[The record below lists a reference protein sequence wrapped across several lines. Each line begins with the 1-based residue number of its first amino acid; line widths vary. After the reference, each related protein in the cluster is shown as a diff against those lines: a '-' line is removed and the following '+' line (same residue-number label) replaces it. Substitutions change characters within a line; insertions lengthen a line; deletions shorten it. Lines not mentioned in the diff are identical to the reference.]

1 MRSPTKC
8 TLFITALCLAWA
20 VSPTPAA
27 AQGGPVRDLRCENAT
42 NPRGVK
48 APRPQLS
55 WTWGQPRPPRAYQVL
70 VASSEEKLK
79 ADEADLWDSGRVL
92 SDRKTVQY
100 QGKAL
105 SSLERCFWKVRV
117 WNDYDTAG
125 AYSDPASWEMGLLF
139 FADPEPKAFQGGH
152 AGILAD
158 ATGNPGGPE
167 SSRRRLPL

>member
-1 MRSPTKC
+1 MRSPIKC

-139 FADPEPKAFQGGH
+139 FDAPEP
-152 AGILAD
+152 
-158 ATGNPGGPE
+158 
-167 SSRRRLPL
+167 

>member
-1 MRSPTKC
+1 MR

-20 VSPTPAA
+20 VSGIPSA
-27 AQGGPVRDLRCENAT
+27 AQSGAIRDLRCENAT

-55 WTWGQPRPPRAYQVL
+55 WSWAQVRPPRAYQVL

-79 ADEADLWDSGRVL
+79 ADDGDLWDSGRVL

-105 SSLERCFWKVRV
+105 SSLRRCFWKVRV

-125 AYSDPASWEMGLLF
+125 GYSDPATWEMGVLLF
-139 FADPEPKAFQGGH
+139 D
-152 AGILAD
+152 
-158 ATGNPGGPE
+158 GPE
-167 SSRRRLPL
+167 